1 MGRKKKMQAKD
12 IMSSPVVTVT
22 PDASVT
28 EVATLLLEKRISG
41 VPVVDQAGQIA
52 GIISEGDLLRRV
64 ETGTERHRPHWLE
77 MLLGRSGDA
86 GSFIKSHA
94 SRVGDVMSHDVI
106 ATHPE
111 ASLREVAE
119 LMERHG
125 IKRVPIVDGGRLV
138 GIVSRANLVQG
149 LLADRKSTGGQTD
162 DDQIR
167 AKLTDL
173 LRTQPWIDHNR
184 INIVVSGG
192 TVQLWGAVRDDE
204 QRRAL
209 TVAAESIAGV
219 RSVED
224 HLTANTFTNDAG

>member
-1 MGRKKKMQAKD
+1 MQAKD

-22 PDASVT
+22 PDASVAD
-28 EVATLLLEKRISG
+28 VAALLLEKRISG
-41 VPVVDQAGQIA
+41 VPVVDSTGQIA

-64 ETGTERHRPHWLE
+64 ETNTQRHRPHWLE
-77 MLLGRSGDA
+77 VLLGRSGDA

-94 SRVGDVMSHDVI
+94 TRVGDVMSNDVI
-106 ATHPE
+106 ASHPE
-111 ASLREVAE
+111 ASLREIAE

-125 IKRVPIVDGGRLV
+125 IKRVPIVDGGTIV
-138 GIVSRANLVQG
+138 GIVSRANLMQG
-149 LLADRKSTGGQTD
+149 LLADRRSAAASTGD
-162 DDQIR
+162 DEIR

-184 INIVVSGG
+184 INVVVNNG
-192 TVQLWGAVRDDE
+192 TVQFWGSVNDDE

-209 TVAAESIAGV
+209 MVAAESVVGV

-224 HLTANTFTNDAG
+224 HLTVNFFTNNSG

>member
-1 MGRKKKMQAKD
+1 MRAKD

-64 ETGTERHRPHWLE
+64 ETNTQRHRPHWLE
-77 MLLGRSGDA
+77 MLLGQSGDA

-173 LRTQPWIDHNR
+173 LRTQPWI
-184 INIVVSGG
+184 
-192 TVQLWGAVRDDE
+192 
-204 QRRAL
+204 
-209 TVAAESIAGV
+209 
-219 RSVED
+219 
-224 HLTANTFTNDAG
+224 

>member
-1 MGRKKKMQAKD
+1 MQAKD

-22 PDASVT
+22 PDTSVA
-28 EVATLLLEKRISG
+28 EVAALLLEKRISG
-41 VPVVDQAGQIA
+41 VPVVDHTGQIA

-64 ETGTERHRPHWLE
+64 ETNTQRHRPHWLE
-77 MLLGRSGDA
+77 MLLGQGGDA

-111 ASLREVAE
+111 ASLREIAE

-125 IKRVPIVDGGRLV
+125 IKRVPIVDGGALV

-149 LLADRKSTGGQTD
+149 LLADRKSSTDYTD

-167 AKLTDL
+167 AKLNDL
-173 LRTQPWIDHNR
+173 LRSQPWIDHNR
-184 INIVVSGG
+184 INVVVRSG
-192 TVQLWGAVRDDE
+192 TVQLWGTVRDDE

-209 TVAAESIAGV
+209 TIAAESIAGV

-224 HLTANTFTNDAG
+224 HLTANIFTNNAG

>member
-1 MGRKKKMQAKD
+1 MQAKD

-22 PDASVT
+22 PDASVAD
-28 EVATLLLEKRISG
+28 VAALLLEKRISG
-41 VPVVDQAGQIA
+41 VPVVDSAGQIA

-64 ETGTERHRPHWLE
+64 ETDTERHRPHWLE

-106 ATHPE
+106 ASYPE
-111 ASLREVAE
+111 ASLREIAE

-149 LLADRKSTGGQTD
+149 LLADRSKPAAGSTG

-167 AKLTDL
+167 DKLTDL
-173 LRTQPWIDHNR
+173 LRGQAWIDLNR

-192 TVQLWGAVRDDE
+192 IVQLWGTVIDDE

-224 HLTANTFTNDAG
+224 HLTANIFTNDAG

>member
-1 MGRKKKMQAKD
+1 MQAKD

-22 PDASVT
+22 PDAL
-28 EVATLLLEKRISG
+28 VADVAALLLEKRISG
-41 VPVVDQAGQIA
+41 VPVVDANGQIA

-64 ETGTERHRPHWLE
+64 ETNTQRHRPHWLE
-77 MLLGRSGDA
+77 VLLGRSGDA

-94 SRVGDVMSHDVI
+94 TRVGDVMSNDVI
-106 ATHPE
+106 ASHPE
-111 ASLREVAE
+111 ASLREIAE

-125 IKRVPIVDGGRLV
+125 IKRVPIVDGGTIV

-149 LLADRKSTGGQTD
+149 LLADRRPAAASIGD
-162 DDQIR
+162 DEIR

-184 INIVVSGG
+184 INVVVNNG
-192 TVQLWGAVRDDE
+192 TVQFWGSVNDDE

-209 TVAAESIAGV
+209 MVAAESVVGV

-224 HLTANTFTNDAG
+224 HLTVNFFTNNSG

>member
-1 MGRKKKMQAKD
+1 MQAKD

-22 PDASVT
+22 PDASVAD
-28 EVATLLLEKRISG
+28 VAALLLEKRISG
-41 VPVVDQAGQIA
+41 VPVVDSAGQIA

-64 ETGTERHRPHWLE
+64 ETDTERHRPHWLE

-106 ATHPE
+106 ASYPE
-111 ASLREVAE
+111 ASLREIAE

-149 LLADRKSTGGQTD
+149 LLADRKSSAASTS

-167 AKLTDL
+167 TKLNDL
-173 LRTQPWIDHNR
+173 LRAQPWIDHNR
-184 INIVVSGG
+184 INVVVNGG
-192 TVQLWGAVRDDE
+192 VVQLWGSVQDDE

-219 RSVED
+219 QSVED
-224 HLTANTFTNDAG
+224 HLTANIFTNNAG

>member
-1 MGRKKKMQAKD
+1 MQAKD

-22 PDASVT
+22 PDASVA
-28 EVATLLLEKRISG
+28 EVAALLLEKRISG
-41 VPVVDQAGQIA
+41 VPVVDAAGQIA

-64 ETGTERHRPHWLE
+64 ETDTERRRPHWLE
-77 MLLGRSGDA
+77 MLLGQSGDA

-94 SRVGDVMSHDVI
+94 SRVGDVMSHDVV
-106 ATHPE
+106 ASSPE
-111 ASLREVAE
+111 ASLREIAE

-149 LLADRKSTGGQTD
+149 LLADRAKPAAGSPG

-167 AKLTDL
+167 TALTDL
-173 LRTQPWIDHNR
+173 LRTQSWLNHDR
-184 INIVVSGG
+184 INIVVTGG
-192 TVQLWGAVRDDE
+192 TVQLWGSVRDDE

-219 RSVED
+219 KSVED
-224 HLTANTFTNDAG
+224 HLTANVFTNDAG

>member
-1 MGRKKKMQAKD
+1 MQAKD

-22 PDASVT
+22 PDAL
-28 EVATLLLEKRISG
+28 VADVAALLLEKRISG
-41 VPVVDQAGQIA
+41 VPVVDSTGQIA

-64 ETGTERHRPHWLE
+64 ETNTQRHRPHWLE
-77 MLLGRSGDA
+77 VLLGRSGDA

-94 SRVGDVMSHDVI
+94 TRVGDVMSHDVI
-106 ATHPE
+106 ASHPE
-111 ASLREVAE
+111 ASLREIAE

-125 IKRVPIVDGGRLV
+125 IKRVPIVDGGTIV
-138 GIVSRANLVQG
+138 GIVSRANLMQG
-149 LLADRKSTGGQTD
+149 LLADRRSAAASTGD
-162 DDQIR
+162 DEIR

-184 INIVVSGG
+184 INVVVNNG
-192 TVQLWGAVRDDE
+192 TVQFWGSVNDDE

-209 TVAAESIAGV
+209 MVAAESVVGV

-224 HLTANTFTNDAG
+224 HLTVNFFTNNSG

>member
-1 MGRKKKMQAKD
+1 MQAKD

-22 PDASVT
+22 PDASVA
-28 EVATLLLEKRISG
+28 EVAALLLEKRISG
-41 VPVVDQAGQIA
+41 VPVVDQTGQIA

-64 ETGTERHRPHWLE
+64 ETNTQRHRPHWLE
-77 MLLGRSGDA
+77 MLLGQSGDA

-106 ATHPE
+106 ASHPE
-111 ASLREVAE
+111 ASLRDIAE

-138 GIVSRANLVQG
+138 GIISRANLVQG
-149 LLADRKSTGGQTD
+149 LLADRKSSTEHPD

-167 AKLTDL
+167 AKLNDL

-184 INIVVSGG
+184 INVVVSNG
-192 TVQLWGAVRDDE
+192 TVQLWGTVQDDE

-209 TVAAESIAGV
+209 MVAAESIAGV

-224 HLTANTFTNDAG
+224 HLTANIFTNNAG

>member
-1 MGRKKKMQAKD
+1 MQAKD

-22 PDASVT
+22 PDASVAD
-28 EVATLLLEKRISG
+28 VAALLLEKRISG
-41 VPVVDQAGQIA
+41 VPVVDSTGQIA

-64 ETGTERHRPHWLE
+64 ETNTQRHRPHWLE
-77 MLLGRSGDA
+77 VLLGRSGDA

-94 SRVGDVMSHDVI
+94 TRVGDVMSNDVI
-106 ATHPE
+106 ASHPE
-111 ASLREVAE
+111 ASLREIAE

-125 IKRVPIVDGGRLV
+125 IKRVPIVDGGTIV

-149 LLADRKSTGGQTD
+149 LLADRRSAAASIGD
-162 DDQIR
+162 DEIR

-184 INIVVSGG
+184 INVVVNNG
-192 TVQLWGAVRDDE
+192 TVQFWGSVNDDE

-209 TVAAESIAGV
+209 MVAAESVVGV

-224 HLTANTFTNDAG
+224 HLTVNFFTNNSG

>member
-1 MGRKKKMQAKD
+1 MQAKD

-22 PDASVT
+22 PDASVAD
-28 EVATLLLEKRISG
+28 VAALLLEKRISG
-41 VPVVDQAGQIA
+41 VPVVDASGQIA

-64 ETGTERHRPHWLE
+64 ETNTQRHRPHWLE
-77 MLLGRSGDA
+77 VLLGRSGDA

-106 ATHPE
+106 ASHPE
-111 ASLREVAE
+111 ASLRDIAE

-125 IKRVPIVDGGRLV
+125 IKRVPIVDGGKLV

-149 LLADRKSTGGQTD
+149 LLADRKSSAESTS

-167 AKLTDL
+167 TRLNDL

-184 INIVVSGG
+184 INVVVNEGV
-192 TVQLWGAVRDDE
+192 VQLWGTVSDDE

-209 TVAAESIAGV
+209 TIAAETIAGV

-224 HLTANTFTNDAG
+224 HLTANIFTNNAG

>member
-1 MGRKKKMQAKD
+1 MQAKD

-22 PDASVT
+22 PDASVAD
-28 EVATLLLEKRISG
+28 VAALLLEKRISG
-41 VPVVDQAGQIA
+41 VPVVDSAGQIA

-64 ETGTERHRPHWLE
+64 ETDTERHRPHWLE

-94 SRVGDVMSHDVI
+94 SRVGDVMSRDVI
-106 ATHPE
+106 ATRPE
-111 ASLREVAE
+111 ASLREIAE

-125 IKRVPIVDGGRLV
+125 IKRLPIVDGGRLV

-149 LLADRKSTGGQTD
+149 LLADRRPAGQTSGD
-162 DDQIR
+162 DEIR
-167 AKLTDL
+167 SRLTDL
-173 LRTQPWIDHNR
+173 LRAQPWIDHNR
-184 INIVVSGG
+184 INVVVKDGG
-192 TVQLWGAVRDDE
+192 TVQLWGVVADEE

-224 HLTANTFTNDAG
+224 HLSVNLFANKAG

>member
-1 MGRKKKMQAKD
+1 MQAKD

-22 PDASVT
+22 PDAL
-28 EVATLLLEKRISG
+28 VADVAALLLEKRISG
-41 VPVVDQAGQIA
+41 VPVVDSTGQIA

-64 ETGTERHRPHWLE
+64 ETNTQRHRPHWLE
-77 MLLGRSGDA
+77 VLLGRSGDA

-94 SRVGDVMSHDVI
+94 TRVGDVMSNDVI
-106 ATHPE
+106 ASHPE
-111 ASLREVAE
+111 ASLREIAE

-125 IKRVPIVDGGRLV
+125 IKRVPIVDGGTIV
-138 GIVSRANLVQG
+138 GIVSRANLMQG
-149 LLADRKSTGGQTD
+149 LLADRRSAAASTGD
-162 DDQIR
+162 DEIR

-184 INIVVSGG
+184 INVVVNNG
-192 TVQLWGAVRDDE
+192 TVQFWGSVNDDE

-209 TVAAESIAGV
+209 MVAAESVVGV

-224 HLTANTFTNDAG
+224 HLTVNFFTNNSG

>member
-1 MGRKKKMQAKD
+1 MQAKD

-22 PDASVT
+22 PDAL
-28 EVATLLLEKRISG
+28 VADVAALLLEKRISG
-41 VPVVDQAGQIA
+41 VPVVDSTGQIA

-64 ETGTERHRPHWLE
+64 ETNTQRHRPHWLE
-77 MLLGRSGDA
+77 VLLGRSGDA

-94 SRVGDVMSHDVI
+94 TRVGDVMSNDVI
-106 ATHPE
+106 ASHPE
-111 ASLREVAE
+111 ASLREIAE

-125 IKRVPIVDGGRLV
+125 IKRVPIVDGGTIV

-149 LLADRKSTGGQTD
+149 LLADRRSAAASIGD
-162 DDQIR
+162 DEIR

-184 INIVVSGG
+184 INVVVNNG
-192 TVQLWGAVRDDE
+192 TVQFWGSVNDDE

-209 TVAAESIAGV
+209 MVAAESVVGV

-224 HLTANTFTNDAG
+224 HLTVNFFTNNSG

>member
-1 MGRKKKMQAKD
+1 MKAISRVLM
-12 IMSSPVVTVT
+12 VVV
-22 PDASVT
+22 ASVAALFVST
-28 EVATLLLEKRISG
+28 GTSNAGLDNELS
-41 VPVVDQAGQIA
+41 VVDGQGRVI
-52 GIISEGDLLRRV
+52 GVISEGDLLRRV
-64 ETGTERHRPHWLE
+64 ETDTERHRPHWLE
-77 MLLGRSGDA
+77 MLLGGSGDA

-106 ATHPE
+106 ASYPD
-111 ASLREVAE
+111 ASLREIAE

-125 IKRVPIVDGGRLV
+125 IKRVPIVDGGKIV

-149 LLADRKSTGGQTD
+149 LLADRSKPAAGSTS

-167 AKLTDL
+167 DKLTDL
-173 LRTQPWIDHNR
+173 LRGQAWIDLNR

-192 TVQLWGAVRDDE
+192 TVQLWGTVIDDE

-209 TVAAESIAGV
+209 IVAAESIAGV

-224 HLTANTFTNDAG
+224 HLTANIFTNDAG

>member
-1 MGRKKKMQAKD
+1 MQAKD

-22 PDASVT
+22 PDASVA
-28 EVATLLLEKRISG
+28 EAAALLLEKRISG
-41 VPVVDQAGQIA
+41 VPVVDNTGQIV
-52 GIISEGDLLRRV
+52 GILSEGDLLRRV
-64 ETGTERHRPHWLE
+64 ETNTQRHRPHWLE
-77 MLLGRSGDA
+77 MLLGQSGDA

-106 ATHPE
+106 ASSPE
-111 ASLREVAE
+111 ASLREIAE

-138 GIVSRANLVQG
+138 GIVSRATLMQG
-149 LLADRKSTGGQTD
+149 LLADRRSSAASTS

-167 AKLTDL
+167 DKLTDL
-173 LRTQPWIDHNR
+173 LLGQTWIDLNR
-184 INIVVSGG
+184 INVVVSGG
-192 TVQLWGAVRDDE
+192 TVQLWGTVIDDE

-224 HLTANTFTNDAG
+224 HLTANIFTNDAG

>member
-1 MGRKKKMQAKD
+1 MQAKD

-22 PDASVT
+22 PDASVAD
-28 EVATLLLEKRISG
+28 VAALLLEKRISG
-41 VPVVDQAGQIA
+41 VPVVDSAGQIA

-64 ETGTERHRPHWLE
+64 ETDTERHRPHWLE

-106 ATHPE
+106 ASYPE
-111 ASLREVAE
+111 ASLREIAE

-125 IKRVPIVDGGRLV
+125 IKRVPIVDGGKLV

-149 LLADRKSTGGQTD
+149 LLADRSKPAAGSTS

-167 AKLTDL
+167 DKLTDL
-173 LRTQPWIDHNR
+173 LREQVWIDLNR
-184 INIVVSGG
+184 INVVVSGG
-192 TVQLWGAVRDDE
+192 TVQLWGTVIDDE

-224 HLTANTFTNDAG
+224 HLTANIFTNDAG